1 MHNSKERILYKSPL
15 DKPNLDGYSGD
26 TTHVDY
32 IIIAGADI
40 KAFKLELTGQ
50 ALDVA
55 MVAGYSDLVAGN
67 SRNTIIDYFSAF
79 TAVVKLAGL
88 RLHSDKQNTV
98 AISTLM
104 HPPQLSWFP
113 DNGRFPFPGYRNQL
127 SMTRLE
133 S

>member
-1 MHNSKERILYKSPL
+1 MQ
-15 DKPNLDGYSGD
+15 
-26 TTHVDY
+26 
-32 IIIAGADI
+32 GADI